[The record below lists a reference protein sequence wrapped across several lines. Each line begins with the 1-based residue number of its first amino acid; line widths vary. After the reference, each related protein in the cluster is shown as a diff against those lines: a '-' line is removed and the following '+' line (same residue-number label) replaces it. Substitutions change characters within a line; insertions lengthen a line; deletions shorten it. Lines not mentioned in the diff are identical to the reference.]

1 MKDQGAQCTYYM
13 YTLSLEAS
21 PSLKFVS
28 FMFIGFEVVFST
40 ISYVKEKI
48 KLHSYVTMMIKVPS
62 MYLHLSWH
70 PNFVFELKTSQQFT

>member
-62 MYLHLSWH
+62 MFLHLSWH
-70 PNFVFELKTSQQFT
+70 PNCVFELKTIQQFT